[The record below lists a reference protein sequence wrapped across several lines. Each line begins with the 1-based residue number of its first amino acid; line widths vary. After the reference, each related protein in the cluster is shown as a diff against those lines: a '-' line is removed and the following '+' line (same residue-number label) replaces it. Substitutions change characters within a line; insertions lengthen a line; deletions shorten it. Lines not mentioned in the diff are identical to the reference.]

1 MSISPTGASTAAT
14 AQPSQGK
21 RASGGPAGTYRV
33 VFTGVQSTDDYLRL
47 SAALQRMSVVR
58 KITPVRAEGS
68 TLELDLELL
77 SGLSGFNRMMGDDSP
92 FEGGAGEPPVYHL
105 K

>member
-1 MSISPTGASTAAT
+1 MCI
-14 AQPSQGK
+14 
-21 RASGGPAGTYRV
+21 RDR
-33 VFTGVQSTDDYLRL
+33 
-47 SAALQRMSVVR
+47 R